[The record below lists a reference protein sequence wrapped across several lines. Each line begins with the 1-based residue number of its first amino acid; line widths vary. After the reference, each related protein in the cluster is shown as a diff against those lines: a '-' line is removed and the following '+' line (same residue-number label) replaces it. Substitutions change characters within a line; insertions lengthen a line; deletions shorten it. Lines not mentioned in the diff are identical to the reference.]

1 METIALSK
9 QIEASR
15 EIIWEAIV
23 DPDLYRQWTE
33 AFTPGS
39 DFEGSWIKGSRIVF
53 YAPDE
58 EGRHHG
64 MVSEIAENRYPE
76 FISVRHVGILTD
88 DVEDR
93 DSEMAKRWSP
103 AYENYTLDRLD
114 ENQSLFILNMEVDP
128 SQKDEFVE
136 MWEEALLRL
145 AALCESLV
153 GTRMSICLRQEVR
166 QTPEHIWEAL
176 TNPEHVKGWN
186 FADASWHC
194 PSATNSLQPGGEF
207 HYVMAA
213 RDGSTDFDFWGTYAT
228 IHPYER
234 LEMVLGDGRPVEIRI
249 IPKPDGALVEER
261 FAPEQTNNLDLQRQ
275 GWAAILK
282 RLATYCEERF

>member
-39 DFEGSWIKGSRIVF
+39 DFEGSWTKGSRIVF
-53 YAPDE
+53 FAPDE

-93 DSEMAKRWSP
+93 DSEMAKRWTP

-114 ENQSLFILNMEVDP
+114 ENQSLFILNMEVDA

-153 GTRMSICLRQEVR
+153 GTRMSICLRQEVDR
-166 QTPEHIWEAL
+166 KSTRL
-176 TNPEHVKGWN
+176 
-186 FADASWHC
+186 
-194 PSATNSLQPGGEF
+194 NSS
-207 HYVMAA
+207 H
-213 RDGSTDFDFWGTYAT
+213 
-228 IHPYER
+228 
-234 LEMVLGDGRPVEIRI
+234 
-249 IPKPDGALVEER
+249 
-261 FAPEQTNNLDLQRQ
+261 
-275 GWAAILK
+275 
-282 RLATYCEERF
+282 